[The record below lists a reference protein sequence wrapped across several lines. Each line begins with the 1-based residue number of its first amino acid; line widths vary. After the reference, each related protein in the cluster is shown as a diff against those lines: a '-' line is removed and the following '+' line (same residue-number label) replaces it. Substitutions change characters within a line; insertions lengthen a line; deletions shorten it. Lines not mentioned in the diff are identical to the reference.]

1 MIRRTLQTSCL
12 LFCLAAL
19 CGFAVAQAQQTITL
33 RMLDGRTGK
42 LIHTS
47 DFLVRINQEKTVHAN
62 WVTLNEDGT
71 GKLTVP
77 GDATVLSV
85 RATYDNTMSVFVNCD
100 TDNSSLKRLDR
111 EPSPDRW
118 YKVSD
123 ILALGVVAPSGCGGK
138 KVSDKLQV
146 VAKPGEFIFFVR
158 KRNSLEQ
165 FEE

>member
-1 MIRRTLQTSCL
+1 V
-12 LFCLAAL
+12 AAL
-19 CGFAVAQAQQTITL
+19 SGYGFAQPQQTITI

-42 LIHTS
+42 LIPTS
-47 DFLVRINQEKTVHAN
+47 DFLVRVNQEKTVHAN

-77 GDATVLSV
+77 GDATALSV

-100 TDNSSLKRLDR
+100 TDSGHKRSDK
-111 EPSPDRW
+111 EPTPDRW